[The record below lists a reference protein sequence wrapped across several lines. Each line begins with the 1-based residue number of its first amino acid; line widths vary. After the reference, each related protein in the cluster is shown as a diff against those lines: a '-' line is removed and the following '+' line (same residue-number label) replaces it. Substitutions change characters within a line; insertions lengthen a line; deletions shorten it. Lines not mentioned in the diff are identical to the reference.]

1 MGYTDLLKQ
10 VNGIIEAGIETY
22 KPEYERLAK
31 SENPDDREKCF
42 LIASR
47 LRKKGYTAQ
56 AFLASELLSTLY
68 PSLKSYNI
76 YLISAYDLTYKGEKK
91 VEELSEVFQKA
102 WAFYQKESFE
112 PNITATLLKCCNY
125 LIQNAAKGERKN
137 ELEELL
143 DTFSKIYNKCPDEE
157 KNKNSFI
164 IAQHFRRLIADG
176 QKEQALSEF
185 NQLLPELQNNRTLC
199 NIINYVD
206 LEDKKKIHFNSTL
219 AKESKKWT
227 LVSVKGELAELKE
240 MLESFSIIVS
250 QVEIQSENLAENLNQ
265 STYRAEKAIIIV
277 PKSSDSSNMERW
289 AFALGYCIHKFG
301 KSNTIVFIDRDV
313 KINDGSILNFYKP
326 TAFKDQWDLIK
337 QLGSFGFI
345 SG

>member
-1 MGYTDLLKQ
+1 MST
-10 VNGIIEAGIETY
+10 
-22 KPEYERLAK
+22 
-31 SENPDDREKCF
+31 EN
-42 LIASR
+42 
-47 LRKKGYTAQ
+47 
-56 AFLASELLSTLY
+56 LSGNKT
-68 PSLKSYNI
+68 
-76 YLISAYDLTYKGEKK
+76 
-91 VEELSEVFQKA
+91 
-102 WAFYQKESFE
+102 
-112 PNITATLLKCCNY
+112 
-125 LIQNAAKGERKN
+125 NAAKRSGVRIASATHTRRK
-137 ELEELL
+137 
-143 DTFSKIYNKCPDEE
+143 TSTVKTV
-157 KNKNSFI
+157 
-164 IAQHFRRLIADG
+164 
-176 QKEQALSEF
+176 KEAEVPVQAESA
-185 NQLLPELQNNRTLC
+185 TM
-199 NIINYVD
+199 
-206 LEDKKKIHFNSTL
+206 EDKKKIHFNSTL

-240 MLESFSIIVS
+240 VLESFSIIVS